1 VDLAAFESGTAEVV
15 GSTGSSGT
23 AEVVGSTGRSE
34 VVHAEL
40 VHAVT
45 QPGRGEVVVHA
56 VTQPSWDLY
65 GTLRY

>member
-1 VDLAAFESGTAEVV
+1 VLHFESGTAEVV

-34 VVHAEL
+34 VAHAEL

-45 QPGRGEVVVHA
+45 QPGRSEVVVHA